1 MMKQILNLFSFFG
14 VFLLTS
20 LLLTACNS
28 DDKDDLT
35 DDGRSE
41 SSAIVGEWASFD
53 YGSNGKWMFMEMVNF
68 KRNGT
73 FTSVSYYVE
82 GKNLDNSNAKINN
95 IEKEKASGTYT
106 VSKGVITLTAD
117 GDTWEKQYSIK
128 SDRLIMYD
136 DEGNMYY
143 DVVTDEIEEQFDQM
157 EQWYQLLNNG
167 TDNDDDDPV
176 WGGDDQGSNELVGE
190 WVGMEVNSNGRSIYM
205 EKVTFKNDGTYI
217 VTSYII
223 HGRNL
228 DTNGKIEQVDKDEEN
243 GKYRVSNGVLT
254 LTSDGK
260 TTSVSYK
267 VDETSLTLIKGEE
280 SITYNRMNDQWK
292 QFVDVVEM
300 AYQITHN
307 S

>member
-1 MMKQILNLFSFFG
+1 MMKKILNLFSFFG

-95 IEKEKASGTYT
+95 IEKEKVSGTYT

-128 SDRLIMYD
+128 SDRLIIYD

-167 TDNDDDDPV
+167 TDNDDDPV
-176 WGGDDQGSNELVGE
+176 WGGGDQGSNELVGE

-228 DTNGKIEQVDKDEEN
+228 DTSGTIEQVDKQEEN

-260 TTSVSYK
+260 TASVSYK

-280 SITYNRMNDQWK
+280 SISYNRMNDQWK

>member
-1 MMKQILNLFSFFG
+1 MKKILNLFSFFG

-82 GKNLDNSNAKINN
+82 GKNLDNNNAKINN
-95 IEKEKASGTYT
+95 IEKEKVSGTYT

-128 SDRLIMYD
+128 SDRLIIYD

-167 TDNDDDDPV
+167 TDNDDDPV
-176 WGGDDQGSNELVGE
+176 WGGGDQGSNELVGE

-228 DTNGKIEQVDKDEEN
+228 DTSGTIEQVDKQEEN

-260 TTSVSYK
+260 TASVSYK

-280 SITYNRMNDQWK
+280 SISYNRMNDQWK

>member
-1 MMKQILNLFSFFG
+1 MKKILNLFSFFG

-95 IEKEKASGTYT
+95 IEKEKVSGTYT

-128 SDRLIMYD
+128 SDRLIIYD

-167 TDNDDDDPV
+167 TDNDDDPV
-176 WGGDDQGSNELVGE
+176 WGGGDQGSNELVGE

-228 DTNGKIEQVDKDEEN
+228 DTSGTIEQVDKQEEN

-260 TTSVSYK
+260 TASVSYK

-280 SITYNRMNDQWK
+280 SISYNRMNDQWK

>member
-1 MMKQILNLFSFFG
+1 MKKILNLFSFFG

-95 IEKEKASGTYT
+95 IEKEKVSGTYT

-128 SDRLIMYD
+128 SDRLIIYD

-167 TDNDDDDPV
+167 TDNDDDPV
-176 WGGDDQGSNELVGE
+176 WGGGDQGSNELVGE

-228 DTNGKIEQVDKDEEN
+228 DTSGTIEQVDKQEEN
-243 GKYRVSNGVLT
+243 GKYRVSNGILT

-260 TTSVSYK
+260 TASVSYK

-280 SITYNRMNDQWK
+280 SISYNRMNDQWK

>member
-1 MMKQILNLFSFFG
+1 MKKILNLFSFFG

-20 LLLTACNS
+20 FLLTACNS

-73 FTSVSYYVE
+73 FTSVSYYAE
-82 GKNLDNSNAKINN
+82 GKNLDNNNAKINN
-95 IEKEKASGTYT
+95 IEKEKISGTYT

-128 SDRLIMYD
+128 SDRLIIYD

-167 TDNDDDDPV
+167 TDNDDDSV
-176 WGGDDQGSNELVGE
+176 WGGGDQGSNELVGE

-228 DTNGKIEQVDKDEEN
+228 DTSGTIEQVDKQEEN

-260 TTSVSYK
+260 TASVSYK

-280 SITYNRMNDQWK
+280 SISYNRMNDQWK

>member
-1 MMKQILNLFSFFG
+1 MKKILNLFSFFG

-20 LLLTACNS
+20 
-28 DDKDDLT
+28 
-35 DDGRSE
+35 
-41 SSAIVGEWASFD
+41 
-53 YGSNGKWMFMEMVNF
+53 
-68 KRNGT
+68 
-73 FTSVSYYVE
+73 E

-95 IEKEKASGTYT
+95 IEKEKISGTYT

-128 SDRLIMYD
+128 SDRLIIYD

-167 TDNDDDDPV
+167 TDNDDDPV
-176 WGGDDQGSNELVGE
+176 WGGGDQGSNELVGE

-228 DTNGKIEQVDKDEEN
+228 DTSGTIEQVDKQEEN

-260 TTSVSYK
+260 TASVSYK

-280 SITYNRMNDQWK
+280 SISYNRMNDQWK

>member
-1 MMKQILNLFSFFG
+1 MKKILNLFSFFG

-28 DDKDDLT
+28 DDKDDIS

-95 IEKEKASGTYT
+95 IEKEKVSGTYT

-128 SDRLIMYD
+128 SDRLIIYD

-260 TTSVSYK
+260 TASVSYK

>member
-1 MMKQILNLFSFFG
+1 MMKKILNLFSFFG

-82 GKNLDNSNAKINN
+82 GKNLDNNNAKINN
-95 IEKEKASGTYT
+95 IEKEKISGTYT

-128 SDRLIMYD
+128 SDRLIIYD

-167 TDNDDDDPV
+167 TDNDDDPV
-176 WGGDDQGSNELVGE
+176 WGGGDQGSNELVGE

-228 DTNGKIEQVDKDEEN
+228 DTSGTIEQVDKQEEN

-260 TTSVSYK
+260 TASVSYK

-280 SITYNRMNDQWK
+280 SISYNRMNDQWK

>member
-1 MMKQILNLFSFFG
+1 MKKILNLFSFFG

-95 IEKEKASGTYT
+95 IEKEKVSGTYT

-128 SDRLIMYD
+128 SDRLIIYD

-167 TDNDDDDPV
+167 TGNDDDPV
-176 WGGDDQGSNELVGE
+176 WGGGDQGSNELVGE

-228 DTNGKIEQVDKDEEN
+228 DTSGTIEQVDKQEEN

-260 TTSVSYK
+260 TASVSYK

-280 SITYNRMNDQWK
+280 SISYNRMNDQWK

>member
-1 MMKQILNLFSFFG
+1 MKKILNLFSFFG

-95 IEKEKASGTYT
+95 IEKEKVSGTYT

-128 SDRLIMYD
+128 SDRLIIYN

-167 TDNDDDDPV
+167 TDNDDDPV
-176 WGGDDQGSNELVGE
+176 WGGGDQGSNELVGE

-228 DTNGKIEQVDKDEEN
+228 DTSGTIEQVDKQEEN

-260 TTSVSYK
+260 TASVSYK

-280 SITYNRMNDQWK
+280 SISYNRMNDQWK

>member
-1 MMKQILNLFSFFG
+1 MMKKILNLFSFFG

-95 IEKEKASGTYT
+95 IEKEKVSGTYT

-128 SDRLIMYD
+128 SDRLIIYD

-167 TDNDDDDPV
+167 TDNDDDPV
-176 WGGDDQGSNELVGE
+176 WGGGDQGSNELVGE
-190 WVGMEVNSNGRSIYM
+190 WIGMEVNSNGRSIYM

-228 DTNGKIEQVDKDEEN
+228 DTSGTIEQVDKQEEN

-260 TTSVSYK
+260 TASVSYK

-280 SITYNRMNDQWK
+280 SISYNRMNDQWK

>member
-1 MMKQILNLFSFFG
+1 MKKILNLFSFFG

-95 IEKEKASGTYT
+95 IEKEKVSGTYT

-128 SDRLIMYD
+128 SDRLIIYD

-167 TDNDDDDPV
+167 TDNDDDPV
-176 WGGDDQGSNELVGE
+176 WGGGDQGSNELVGE
-190 WVGMEVNSNGRSIYM
+190 WIGMEVNSNGRSIYM

-228 DTNGKIEQVDKDEEN
+228 DTSGTIEQVDKQEEN

-260 TTSVSYK
+260 TASVSYK

-280 SITYNRMNDQWK
+280 SISYNRMNDQWK

>member
-1 MMKQILNLFSFFG
+1 MKKILNLFSFFG

-20 LLLTACNS
+20 FLLTACNS

-82 GKNLDNSNAKINN
+82 GKNLDNNNAKINN
-95 IEKEKASGTYT
+95 IEKEKISGTYT

-128 SDRLIMYD
+128 SDRLIIYD

-167 TDNDDDDPV
+167 TDNDDDPV
-176 WGGDDQGSNELVGE
+176 WGGGDQGSNELVGE

-228 DTNGKIEQVDKDEEN
+228 DTSGTIEQVDKQEEN

-260 TTSVSYK
+260 TASVSYK

-280 SITYNRMNDQWK
+280 SISYNRMNDQWK

>member
-1 MMKQILNLFSFFG
+1 MKKILNLFSFFG

-95 IEKEKASGTYT
+95 IEKEKVSGTYT

-128 SDRLIMYD
+128 SDRLIIYD
-136 DEGNMYY
+136 NEGNMYY

-167 TDNDDDDPV
+167 TDNDDDPV
-176 WGGDDQGSNELVGE
+176 WGGGDQGSNELVGE
-190 WVGMEVNSNGRSIYM
+190 WIGMEVNSNGRSIYM

-228 DTNGKIEQVDKDEEN
+228 DTSGTIEQVDKQEEN

-260 TTSVSYK
+260 TASVSYK

-280 SITYNRMNDQWK
+280 SISYNRMNDQWK

>member
-1 MMKQILNLFSFFG
+1 MKKILNLFSFFG

-82 GKNLDNSNAKINN
+82 GKNLDNNNAKINN
-95 IEKEKASGTYT
+95 IEKEKISGTYT

-128 SDRLIMYD
+128 SDRLIIYD

-167 TDNDDDDPV
+167 TDNDDDPV
-176 WGGDDQGSNELVGE
+176 WGGGDQGSNELVGE

-228 DTNGKIEQVDKDEEN
+228 DTSGTIEQVDKQEEN

-260 TTSVSYK
+260 TASVSYK

-280 SITYNRMNDQWK
+280 SISYNRMNDQWK

>member
-1 MMKQILNLFSFFG
+1 MMKKILNLFSFFG

-95 IEKEKASGTYT
+95 IEKEKVSGTYT

-128 SDRLIMYD
+128 SDRLIIYD
-136 DEGNMYY
+136 NEGNMYY

-167 TDNDDDDPV
+167 TDNDDDPV
-176 WGGDDQGSNELVGE
+176 WGGGDQGSNELVGE
-190 WVGMEVNSNGRSIYM
+190 WIGMEVNSNGRSIYM

-228 DTNGKIEQVDKDEEN
+228 DTSGTIEQVDKQEEN

-260 TTSVSYK
+260 TASVSYK

-280 SITYNRMNDQWK
+280 SISYNRMNDQWK